1 MSNDLNPA
9 KKYPSLTDERLSL
22 IADALRD
29 VRDKALALYDP
40 LGGDDAW
47 CHGCRVY
54 SRSRFRIRQIAE
66 QRAWLTIVDE
76 QPDLRFTFA
85 IEGIPIRFYKG
96 SPEDPPAHYLV
107 VTYGEL
113 LQRQLFEH
121 RPLDRIL
128 RIAVETDR
136 EGHVST
142 VKLVELDEAGDA
154 TGVYLIPFGVTASN
168 TIPLESKPIH
178 LPPVELEARKD
189 ERLEKQ
195 KQTKQSKTK
204 AR

>member
-1 MSNDLNPA
+1 MINDLNPTE
-9 KKYPSLTDERLSL
+9 KYPSLTAEKLSL

-40 LGGDDAW
+40 LGGDDVW

-54 SRSRFRIRQIAE
+54 SRSRFRIRQLS
-66 QRAWLTIVDE
+66 QQHAWLTIVDE
-76 QPDLRFTFA
+76 EPNLRFTFA
-85 IEGIPIRFYKG
+85 IEGIPVRFYKG
-96 SPEDPPAHYLV
+96 SPDDPPAHYLV

-136 EGHVST
+136 EGRVST
-142 VKLVELDEAGDA
+142 VKLVELDEAGEA
-154 TGVYLIPFGVTASN
+154 TGVYLIPFAVALSN
-168 TIPLESKPIH
+168 VAPLESKPIH
-178 LPPVELEARKD
+178 LKPVEVAPRGD
-189 ERLEKQ
+189 EKQEKQ
-195 KQTKQSKTK
+195 KRKQTRTQ
-204 AR
+204 